1 MLLNVSYT
9 CLSGISSTVP
19 VVRLNNVVLGLQGDR
34 YLRPLAVTE
43 SSVELQ
49 WRKHSNEDNNTKY
62 VIERR
67 DVPASQPSAIAGFSF
82 EGFGYVNFDN
92 SPFDGGKKFL
102 TKLAFRTL
110 APNGLLFVAFKSDWS
125 SYAYLQLTDGKL
137 IFAVKSDIGSLNVST
152 TVTLNDGRFHTV
164 EAEKRDKD
172 RKTLKL
178 TVDGTKKSSS
188 YVRGGGKINV
198 QVESVYVGGINST
211 QYVKDS
217 VLSQTDGFIGC
228 MNVEQLEKGK
238 TLDLSKSQSYENVRW
253 ITNGCPP
260 AVHAGMHFRGAGY
273 AKLTLSPSS
282 SSQLKVS
289 FRMRTSWSNGL
300 LLAAYSSGKGEFL
313 FVESRVNGLD
323 LRYRKGFGP
332 SDGPFLVQVRPETV
346 SVCDGAW
353 HTVSLAVDT
362 AFLVV
367 TVDGVAHNTS
377 CNITNVQMYSSDI
390 MENVYLGGMDS
401 TPKIVQ
407 KALGY
412 GVNLTSYGGCLA
424 DFKVNE
430 QLVDYVKKRIVS
442 LNVSFAGCPDFTWEG
457 PTCVDQVLR
466 VDSKGEGEES
476 LTDNNGVKA
485 FTGLF
490 WYCFN

>member
-1 MLLNVSYT
+1 MLF
-9 CLSGISSTVP
+9 
-19 VVRLNNVVLGLQGDR
+19 LGLQGDR
-34 YLRPLAVTE
+34 YLRPLAVTK
-43 SSVELQ
+43 SSVQLRWQ
-49 WRKHSNEDNNTKY
+49 KHSNEDNNTKY

-67 DVPASQPSAIAGFSF
+67 DVPASQPSAIAGLSF
-82 EGFGYVNFDN
+82 EGFGYVNFDD
-92 SPFDGGKKFL
+92 SPFNGGKNFL
-102 TKLAFRTL
+102 TKLTFRTS

-125 SYAYLQLTDGKL
+125 SYAYLQLTNGTLK
-137 IFAVKSDIGSLNVST
+137 FVTSSTRGSVEVST
-152 TVTLNDGRFHTV
+152 TATLDDGQFHTV
-164 EAEKRDKD
+164 EAQKRDKD
-172 RKTLKL
+172 KETLKL
-178 TVDGTKKSSS
+178 TVDGTEISSS
-188 YVRGGGKINV
+188 VQGGGRIDV
-198 QVESVYVGGINST
+198 QVESVYVGGMNST
-211 QYVKDS
+211 QYVKDG

-228 MNVEQLEKGK
+228 MNVNQLESGK
-238 TLDLSKSQSYENVRW
+238 TFDIKKSQSYENVRW
-253 ITNGCPP
+253 STNGCPP

-273 AKLTLSPSS
+273 AKLTLSPSL

-300 LLAAYSSGKGEFL
+300 LLAAYSNGKGEFL

-323 LRYRKGFGP
+323 LRYRSGP

-346 SVCDGAW
+346 SLCDGAW
-353 HTVSLAVDT
+353 HTVSLAIDA

-367 TVDGVAHNTS
+367 TVDGFAHNTS

-390 MENVYLGGMDS
+390 MENVYLGGIQDS

-466 VDSKGEGEES
+466 VRSKGEGEES

-490 WYCFN
+490 RYCFN

>member
-102 TKLAFRTL
+102 TKLTFRTL

-137 IFAVKSDIGSLNVST
+137 IFAVKSGIGSLNVST

-164 EAEKRDKD
+164 QAEKKENN
-172 RKTLKL
+172 KETLKL
-178 TVDGTKKSSS
+178 TVDKMKSSKGVEMGKNID
-188 YVRGGGKINV
+188 VRV
-198 QVESVYVGGINST
+198 DSVYVGGMSLNQS
-211 QYVKDS
+211 VDAG

-228 MNVEQLEKGK
+228 MTVNQLESGK
-238 TLDLSKSQSYENVRW
+238 KFDLEKNQSYENVRW

-289 FRMRTSWSNGL
+289 FRIRTSWSNGL
-300 LLAAYSSGKGEFL
+300 LLAAYSNGKGEFL

-323 LRYRKGFGP
+323 LRYRSGFGP

-353 HTVSLAVDT
+353 HTVSLAIDT

-377 CNITNVQMYSSDI
+377 CNITNVQMYSTDI

-466 VDSKGEGEES
+466 VGSKGEGEES
-476 LTDNNGVKA
+476 LKDNNGVKA